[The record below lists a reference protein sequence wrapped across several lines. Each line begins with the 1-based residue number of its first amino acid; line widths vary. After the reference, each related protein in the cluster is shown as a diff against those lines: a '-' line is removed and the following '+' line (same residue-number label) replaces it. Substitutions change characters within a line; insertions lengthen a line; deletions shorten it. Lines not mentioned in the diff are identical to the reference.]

1 MRRKTVLKILGLV
14 ALGVVATSGRASD
27 KSARTTQSVVGARGM
42 QTNLFLVEGM
52 HCNGCAGGL
61 RSELK
66 AARGVANADVVLSN
80 KTATV
85 IYDAAK
91 TNPEK
96 LIHVIQ
102 ESGFKGALKP

>member
-1 MRRKTVLKILGLV
+1 MRMKKVHSFLGFAVVGLV
-14 ALGVVATSGRASD
+14 AISAIAAD
-27 KSARTTQSVVGARGM
+27 KSARTTTSVVGTRGM

-66 AARGVANADVVLSN
+66 AARGVANAEVVLTN

-85 IYDAAK
+85 VYDAAK

-96 LIHVIQ
+96 LLHVIK